1 MGEAAQL
8 QLWLDMGA
16 EGRFI
21 SHFTRREGEDESENE
36 EACGIQ
42 G

>member
-8 QLWLDMGA
+8 QLRLDMGA
-16 EGRFI
+16 EG
-21 SHFTRREGEDESENE
+21 HFTSHVARREDESENE

>member
-8 QLWLDMGA
+8 QLRLDVGTD
-16 EGRFI
+16 RYFT
-21 SHFTRREGEDESENE
+21 SHFARREDESENE